1 MTTDVEHGTPLPLPP
16 EAWAP
21 ARRLARKVF
30 EPIEHFLHV
39 EAAGGVVLLV
49 AALAALAWANS
60 PWAAAYDHLW
70 HTEVTIGVGA
80 AIAKPSLHF
89 LVNEGLM
96 AVFFFVV
103 GLEIRREI
111 HQGELSRW
119 KSAALPVV
127 AALGGMAA
135 PALIYFAINRGG
147 PTARGWG
154 VPMATDIAFAV
165 GVLTAL
171 GKRAPPALRVFLLAL
186 AIIDDIGAIVVIAL
200 FFSSGISLGGVALA
214 LGALGAIVLLQ
225 RVGVRNPW
233 LYVPAGA
240 ALWAGFL
247 TAGVHPTL
255 AGVALGLLTPA
266 RAWLGARGFAEAAR
280 RVADEVEGRADEPE
294 REAHVVLG
302 LLRRLKIARR
312 EVLPPGTRLQVA
324 LHPWVAFAIMPLF
337 AFANAGV
344 RVGGFDLGEASARAT
359 MLGVVAGLV
368 VGKPLGVCLASYAA
382 VRAGVAALPG
392 GVRWRGVLVVGL
404 VAGIGFTMA
413 IFMAGLAFETEAL
426 LQASKLAVLVGSA
439 LAAVAALLVGRMGAA
454 SRDAGAAAT
463 AAEAEASAER

>member
-1 MTTDVEHGTPLPLPP
+1 MSAASGQQTPLPLPP
-16 EAWAP
+16 EAWGP
-21 ARRLARKVF
+21 ARQFARKVF

-39 EAAGGVVLLV
+39 EAAGGAVLLV

-60 PWAAAYDHLW
+60 PWAATYEHLW
-70 HTEVTIGVGA
+70 HTEVTVGVGSKL
-80 AIAKPSLHF
+80 AKPSLHF
-89 LVNEGLM
+89 LVNDGLM
-96 AVFFFVV
+96 TIFFFVV
-103 GLEIRREI
+103 GLEIRREM

-127 AALGGMAA
+127 AALGGMVA
-135 PALIYFAINRGG
+135 PALLYFAFNRGG

-171 GKRAPPALRVFLLAL
+171 GKRVPAALRVFLLAL
-186 AIIDDIGAIVVIAL
+186 AIIDDIGAIAVIAV
-200 FFSSGISLGGVALA
+200 FFSSGVSLGGVAVALAA
-214 LGALGAIVLLQ
+214 LGTILVLQ
-225 RVGVRNPW
+225 RVGVRNPFF
-233 LYVPAGA
+233 YVPSGV

-247 TAGVHPTL
+247 LAGVHPTL

-294 REAHVVLG
+294 QEAHVVLG
-302 LLRRLKIARR
+302 LLHRIKIARR

-344 RVGGFDLGEASARAT
+344 RVGGFDLGEPSARAT

-382 VRAGVAALPG
+382 VRAGVATLPS
-392 GVRWRGVLVVGL
+392 GVGWRGVLVVGL

-439 LAAVAALLVGRMGAA
+439 LAAVAAVVVGRTGPAA
-454 SRDAGAAAT
+454 PDAGAATT
-463 AAEAEASAER
+463 AAEAEASSER